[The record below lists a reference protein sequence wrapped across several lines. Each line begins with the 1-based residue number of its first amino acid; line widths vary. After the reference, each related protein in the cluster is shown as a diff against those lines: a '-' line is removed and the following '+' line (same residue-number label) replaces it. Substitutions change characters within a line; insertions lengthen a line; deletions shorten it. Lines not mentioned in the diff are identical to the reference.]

1 MIDAYT
7 HTAVC
12 IWLQT
17 SITKRTSSKAK
28 PIYGI
33 HNTDELHQGQRH
45 INQFALST
53 VALFETAKQKE
64 MINEE
69 KTKHM
74 NIKYTHMKATATNCE
89 FNGATYICVIE
100 NRRHTN

>member
-1 MIDAYT
+1 MT
-7 HTAVC
+7 HTH
-12 IWLQT
+12 I
-17 SITKRTSSKAK
+17 K

-69 KTKHM
+69 KTKQ
-74 NIKYTHMKATATNCE
+74 NNTHMKTTATNCE

-100 NRRHTN
+100 NRRQIN